1 MSLSTRKIALAVAAT
16 HRHLSVLSAGF
27 VLAALAACN
36 GGSDHPRLDLRA
48 QKLIDGSAAAE
59 PVSSQVKRLGDI
71 MGNKIDD
78 HISVSRVVGETTS
91 EALPTFTALSSFA
104 PLCENAKCEPR
115 NLLFTGIGLA
125 SAASAAVAGGGENPG
140 LMEAVLKDATGA
152 VRGKGKDTGSL
163 VWAANET
170 LGAVGRGA
178 NPATFVTKDDVT
190 VYRQTR
196 PHNALGGVLN
206 HSAFAS
212 FVKKGTVG
220 DAVSYTARYGL
231 AGGDPTGSRPVLRAT
246 WKGVMVGHTRAGG
259 DELLGVSTLT
269 YDAGRIARNL
279 TGGLDVSFT
288 EIKNLT
294 KNRAHVVESIG
305 ASGLPVGTDGVFNVR
320 GPSDLDSGF
329 IEIKG
334 AFYGLDHAESAG
346 SLWYWHG
353 GDGDFTGAFGAKR
366 Q

>member
-71 MGNKIDD
+71 MGNKIED

-91 EALPTFTALSSFA
+91 EALPTFDVPSSFA

-115 NLLFTGIGLA
+115 NLLFTGLVRA
-125 SAASAAVAGGGENPG
+125 SAAGAAVAGSGENPG
-140 LMEAVLKDATGA
+140 LVEDVLKDATGA

-163 VWAANET
+163 VWASDET

-190 VYRQTR
+190 VYRQTS

-231 AGGDPTGSRPVLRAT
+231 AGGDPTGSRPVKAT

-269 YDAGRIARNL
+269 YDANRAAQPPS

-288 EIKNLT
+288 DIKNLT
-294 KNRAHVVESIG
+294 KNRAHAVESINIRNM
-305 ASGLPVGTDGVFNVR
+305 SVGTDGVFGVR
-320 GPSDLDSGF
+320 AHPQGAGVT
-329 IEIKG
+329 EIKG
-334 AFYGLDHAESAG
+334 AFYGPDHAESAG
-346 SLWYWHG
+346 SLWYWND